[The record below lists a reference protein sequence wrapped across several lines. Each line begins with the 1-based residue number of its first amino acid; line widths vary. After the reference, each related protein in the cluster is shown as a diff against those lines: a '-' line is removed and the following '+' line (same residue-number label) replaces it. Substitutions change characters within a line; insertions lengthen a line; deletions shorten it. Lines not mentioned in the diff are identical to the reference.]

1 MSFDSKLLEIDP
13 ETGDLKQSSKKKMGD
28 YLSRRSKAQ
37 VEAPVQ
43 DPEQPSTVDYPM
55 GQPNEY
61 TYTPPKGNAY
71 PVESDPDEKQQ
82 KFAEEYQMARW
93 TFPESLPIT
102 RGLMGFMDFG
112 DKEKIGDPK
121 KRKNRG
127 EILKDILTV
136 QDVIPDATDAISMV
150 QNGELP
156 IPDIN
161 PLSLAMQTEIG
172 IKLTKNRFSKSINP
186 IERPSTL
193 DASSNGLTVAKTTDS
208 ATRADSSSWVSRTKA
223 YRGSQQQSISHR
235 LAANLTPVF
244 LSDSYQRAIMLYDN
258 EGSNSKNL
266 QILKSKLAGNDG
278 RVYSDKNAITKEDVK
293 ELESRLE
300 SQYVPF
306 YFHDLRT
313 NEILNFHA
321 FVANVSDSYTSNWTD
336 TDGYGRMDPVQTY
349 KNTTRSI
356 ALDFYVVSTSEKDF
370 DRVWWTINR
379 LVMMLYPQWSEGN
392 QLEKNKDGE
401 SYKFIQPFSQTITS
415 SPIIRLRVGDLIASN
430 YSRFNLA
437 RNFGMGLND
446 TFDPTASEGNVD
458 INNESSDELNNYI
471 KELETSKAGV
481 SINLPVETLLINP
494 ASGNKNISVSF
505 ASTVN
510 LEQGAGFINVATGL
524 NATITIR
531 RGTLGTVKK
540 GKTRSD
546 GTTILV
552 VELKEPV
559 KINTLVSK
567 ALGKRND
574 GQSDPKTTQI
584 KYVAVNAE
592 VLYSVNSPEAESEK
606 QSERT
611 SQITRSQTLDSLDSQ
626 IEEKEAELERK
637 KQLID
642 NINNVRSQ
650 AALRGIVETEEEA
663 SAAVFEENSEAE
675 IIREELISLNLE
687 RSRLESATNKLLINN
702 IIDSNFSNSS
712 NYLASSAGKG
722 NSIVRSFEDAGGRG
736 LAGSIRS
743 LSFDWNEAPWET
755 SQGSRAP
762 MWCKVS
768 IQFNPIHDLP
778 MGLDHE
784 GMPRAIPYPV
794 GEIVR
799 QAYFPELHAQ
809 SSNEKAQQ
817 VKDDSKFWDV
827 VGDKAESEINR
838 YLGRSFKRL
847 F

>member
-1 MSFDSKLLEIDP
+1 MSFDSKLLVIDP
-13 ETGDLKQSSKKKMGD
+13 ETGDLKPNNKKKMGD
-28 YLSRRSKAQ
+28 YLNRRSRAQ
-37 VEAPVQ
+37 VETPVQ
-43 DPEQPSTVDYPM
+43 NPDQPSSVDYPT
-55 GQPNEY
+55 GQPDEY

-71 PVESDPDEKQQ
+71 YIESDPDEKQP
-82 KFAEEYQMARW
+82 KFAKEYQMARW
-93 TFPESLPIT
+93 TFPESLPVT
-102 RGLMGFMDFG
+102 RGLMGFMGIG

-127 EILKDILTV
+127 EILKDVLTV
-136 QDVIPDATDAISMV
+136 QDVIPDATDAFAMV

-161 PLSLAMQTEIG
+161 PLSLAMQAEIG

-186 IERPSTL
+186 VERPSAL
-193 DASSNGLTVAKTTDS
+193 ENNASISKIVKVTDPV
-208 ATRADSSSWVSRTKA
+208 TRADASNWVSRTKA
-223 YRGSQQQSISHR
+223 YKGSQQLSISHR

-244 LSDSYQRAIMLYDN
+244 LSDSYQRALALYSN
-258 EGSNSKNL
+258 EDLDFKNL
-266 QILKSKLAGNDG
+266 QTLKSKIVGNDG

-321 FVANVSDSYTSNWTD
+321 FVANISDSYTSNWTD

-401 SYKFIQPFSQTITS
+401 TYKFIQPFSQTIAS

-437 RNFGMGLND
+437 RNFGLGLNY
-446 TFDPTASEGNVD
+446 TFDPSATTED
-458 INNESSDELNNYI
+458 IKINDELNDELNNYV
-471 KELETSKAGV
+471 KELQKERAGM
-481 SINLPVETLLINP
+481 SLDLPVDTLLLN
-494 ASGNKNISVSF
+494 AQSGNKNIRVSF
-505 ASTVN
+505 ASTVS
-510 LEQGAGFINVATGL
+510 LEQGSGFIKPAAGL
-524 NATITIR
+524 NSTITIR
-531 RGTLGTVKK
+531 RGTLGVVKK
-540 GKTRSD
+540 GKTKSD
-546 GTTILV
+546 GTTV
-552 VELKEPV
+552 VVVKLNEPI

-567 ALGKRND
+567 VFGKKND
-574 GQSDPKTTQI
+574 GESDPKTTQVE
-584 KYVAVNAE
+584 YVAVNAD
-592 VLYSVNSPEAESEK
+592 VLYSVGFSEK
-606 QSERT
+606 EKQEMRSYQQIDSELLEKENELQRKKEL
-611 SQITRSQTLDSLDSQ
+611 ITR
-626 IEEKEAELERK
+626 INEARG
-637 KQLID
+637 
-642 NINNVRSQ
+642 R
-650 AALRGIVETEEEA
+650 AALEGNTAFEDDFS
-663 SAAVFEENSEAE
+663 SAMFEENSNAE
-675 IIREELISLNLE
+675 IIKEEMIALNIE
-687 RSRLESATNKLLINN
+687 KNKIKTQANVILNN
-702 IIDSNFSNSS
+702 IVDQNFSNPS
-712 NYLASSAGKG
+712 NYFASDANKG

-778 MGLDHE
+778 MGLDHD

-794 GEIVR
+794 GETVR

-809 SSNEKAQQ
+809 SSNEKVQQ

-827 VGDKAESEINR
+827 VGDKAESEINK